1 MKDKDYYKKYEP
13 IFGSWYIKREIG
25 SGSFG
30 TVFEIEREELGET
43 FKAALKVISIPESSQ
58 ELYQT
63 MQSEDM
69 SEQEASTYYKSIV
82 QEFNKECVL
91 MSKLKGNTNIVNYE
105 DHKIIAHEDGIGWD
119 ILIRMELLIP
129 FYMYA
134 KTNTITEK
142 LVIRLGI
149 DICNALELCEN
160 DKIIHRDI
168 KPENIFVASSGSFKL
183 GDFGVARMVESTT
196 GASTRVGT
204 FDYAAPEVFKGEHK
218 YDSRVDIYSLGMV
231 MYRLMNENRLP
242 FLPLPPEPV
251 VFSQRE
257 EARRRRMGGEKIP
270 APNNASKELSDVI
283 LKACAY
289 DLNDRFASA
298 AQMRMAL
305 ESIGKELQ
313 VSSNDHVNEINLKK
327 EGKEDSELYSEKN
340 INRNEA
346 QIENSKV
353 DHISNNSEP
362 KKRTDKVNYKTQ
374 YVPYTRDVN
383 KTPQSNRD
391 QEKSFITEHWRKDSG
406 LKKPKID
413 NNRLRDNRCML
424 CGATIAFNETLCLNC
439 QEKEEQKE
447 KRENIQKI
455 IYLIIVSLALI
466 MAIIGLIFLSMYN
479 WWGVGYL
486 IIAMFLFFII
496 HYFF

>member
-257 EARRRRMGGEKIP
+257 EARSRRMGGEKIP

-327 EGKEDSELYSEKN
+327 EGKEDS
-340 INRNEA
+340 
-346 QIENSKV
+346 
-353 DHISNNSEP
+353 
-362 KKRTDKVNYKTQ
+362 
-374 YVPYTRDVN
+374 
-383 KTPQSNRD
+383 
-391 QEKSFITEHWRKDSG
+391 
-406 LKKPKID
+406 
-413 NNRLRDNRCML
+413 
-424 CGATIAFNETLCLNC
+424 
-439 QEKEEQKE
+439 
-447 KRENIQKI
+447 
-455 IYLIIVSLALI
+455 
-466 MAIIGLIFLSMYN
+466 
-479 WWGVGYL
+479 
-486 IIAMFLFFII
+486 
-496 HYFF
+496 